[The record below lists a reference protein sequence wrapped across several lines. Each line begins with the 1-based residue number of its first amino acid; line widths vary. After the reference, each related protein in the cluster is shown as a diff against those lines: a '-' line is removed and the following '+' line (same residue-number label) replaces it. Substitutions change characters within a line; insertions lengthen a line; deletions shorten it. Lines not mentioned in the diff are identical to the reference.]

1 MLCLSLHLRA
11 HLHQLGEGRLPD
23 HFYAPRRQGL
33 CEHLHRGMPR
43 NRDRGV
49 FLLGLR
55 MIAMP
60 LVDGFDGVATG
71 EEEATGDRGA
81 TGDGGAT
88 GGLTMS

>member
-1 MLCLSLHLRA
+1 
-11 HLHQLGEGRLPD
+11 
-23 HFYAPRRQGL
+23 
-33 CEHLHRGMPR
+33 MPSPASA
-43 NRDRGV
+43 
-49 FLLGLR
+49 LQ
-55 MIAMP
+55 

>member
-1 MLCLSLHLRA
+1 
-11 HLHQLGEGRLPD
+11 
-23 HFYAPRRQGL
+23 
-33 CEHLHRGMPR
+33 
-43 NRDRGV
+43 
-49 FLLGLR
+49 